1 MEILKSKN
9 LSIILFDESASQRLL
24 PLTRTRPVA
33 DLRIGIL
40 TCRQRWEKISG
51 NKVYVLSFKDLQPI
65 QETIREGEYLFIDA
79 TIIPSRELLNDILNL
94 SISNAFIDEIG
105 LIAGRGNYNPVV
117 GTNTINSLFKQFDLY
132 KQVQRFDSLLRII
145 QMNDE
150 LLRFDFELIN
160 DTKLAKTDASV
171 TLINPSQIYI
181 EEGAKIS
188 HSILNAT
195 DGPIYISGNTTI
207 MEGCLIRGPFA
218 MGEGSVLKMG
228 TKVYGAT
235 TIGPYC
241 TVGGEIKNS
250 IFFGYSNKAHDGYIG
265 DSIIG
270 EWCNLGAGTSCS
282 NVKNTGGE
290 VQLWSEYDQTFISA
304 GNKFG
309 MVMGD
314 YSRTAI
320 NTSINT
326 GTVIGICCNV
336 FCDGLT
342 GKFISN
348 FSWGLKGEKY
358 QIEKAL
364 KDINTWKVFKQKRLL
379 DNEEKLLRVIYSNL
393 VL

>member
-1 MEILKSKN
+1 MELYNSKK
-9 LSIILFDESASQRLL
+9 LSIILFDTQGSKRLL
-24 PLTRTRPVA
+24 PLTHTRSVA

-40 TCRQRWEKISG
+40 TCKQRWEKISG
-51 NKVYVLSFKDLQPI
+51 NKVYVLASKDLQPI
-65 QETIREGEYLFIDA
+65 QETIPEGEYMFIDA
-79 TIIPSRELLNDILNL
+79 SLIPTKALLNDILNL
-94 SISNAFIDEIG
+94 STSQALIDEIG
-105 LIAGRGNYNPVV
+105 LIAGRGHYNPMVSSD
-117 GTNTINSLFKQFDLY
+117 TISNLFRQFDPY
-132 KQVQRFDSLLRII
+132 KPVQRLDSFLRII

-150 LLRFDFELIN
+150 LLRFDFELIETAN
-160 DTKLAKTDASV
+160 LSKTDASV

-195 DGPIYISGNTTI
+195 DGPIYISGNAKI
-207 MEGCLIRGPFA
+207 LEGCLIRGPFA
-218 MGEGSVLKMG
+218 MGEGAVLKMG
-228 TKVYGAT
+228 SKVYGAT
-235 TIGPYC
+235 TIGPFC
-241 TVGGEIKNS
+241 TVGGEIKNT
-250 IFFGYSNKAHDGYIG
+250 IMLGTCNKAHDGYLG

-290 VQLWSEYDQTFISA
+290 IQLWSEYEQGFISV

-326 GTVIGICCNV
+326 GTVIGVCCNV

-342 GKFISN
+342 PKYFPN
-348 FSWGLKGEKY
+348 FSWGAKGEKY

-364 KDINTWKVFKQKRLL
+364 KDINNWKEFKQKRLL
-379 DNEEKLLRVIYSNL
+379 DNEEKLLREIYSY
-393 VL
+393 